1 VLCRNVILNKFGKND
16 IALLFLPK
24 VRIIIISTKELEVM
38 TVYYHRQLE
47 KTILKAAGEF
57 ACITLYGARQ
67 TGKSTMVRTLF
78 DNIEYVTLDSSRE
91 RALAKQDPELFLES
105 HGTPLIIDEIQ
116 KADTLMEAIKIKIDE
131 AKLKCV
137 KNGENTGLMYIL
149 TGSNTHEIRQKASE
163 TLAGRTAIIEV
174 GSLTE
179 CEKRQIDGE
188 AFVPDIEMIKR
199 KESKLS
205 AKNRF
210 EVFDEVFKGGMPEY
224 WINNID
230 RTTFFE
236 SYITTYLEKDVSKM
250 INVDKLDDFRRFMTI
265 TALRT
270 GQQVDYTEIGR
281 AVGID
286 SRTAKGWISILE
298 ASGITMLLQPYANNL
313 AKRIIKTPKLYFLDT
328 GLCAYLCG
336 WSDPRILEA
345 SPMAGA
351 FFETYVVSE
360 IVKSLR
366 NDGKRVE
373 YTLYYYRDRDQ
384 KEVDILYIK
393 DQTIYPIEIKKGIGK
408 DNANKNFS
416 ILDQYKMP
424 VATGLIIDT
433 GESVLPLNRNAYYCP
448 VGMIGL

>member
-1 VLCRNVILNKFGKND
+1 
-16 IALLFLPK
+16 
-24 VRIIIISTKELEVM
+24 M
-38 TVYYHRQLE
+38 YYHRQLE
-47 KTILKAAGEF
+47 KTVLRAAGEF

-67 TGKSTMVRTLF
+67 TGKSTMVRTIF
-78 DNIEYVTLDSSRE
+78 NNIEYVTLDNSRE

-105 HGTPLIIDEIQ
+105 HGIPLIIDEIQ
-116 KADTLMEAIKIKIDE
+116 KADALMEAIKIKIDE
-131 AKLKCV
+131 EKLNCV
-137 KNGENTGLMYIL
+137 QNGKPVSLMYIL

-179 CEKRQIDGE
+179 CEKRQIEGE
-188 AFVPDIEMIKR
+188 AFVPDIEIIK
-199 KESKLS
+199 SKKTKLL
-205 AKNRF
+205 AKNRY
-210 EVFDEVFKGGMPEY
+210 EVFEEIFKGGMPEY

-230 RTTFFE
+230 RTAFFE

-351 FFETYVVSE
+351 FFETYVVGE

-433 GESVLPLNRNAYYCP
+433 GESILPLNRNAYYCP

>member
-1 VLCRNVILNKFGKND
+1 
-16 IALLFLPK
+16 
-24 VRIIIISTKELEVM
+24 M
-38 TVYYHRQLE
+38 YYHRQLE
-47 KTILKAAGEF
+47 KTVLRAAGEF

-131 AKLKCV
+131 AKLNCV

-179 CEKRQIDGE
+179 CEKRQIGGE
-188 AFVPDIEMIKR
+188 AFVPDIEIIK
-199 KESKLS
+199 SKKTKLL
-205 AKNRF
+205 AKNRY
-210 EVFDEVFKGGMPEY
+210 EVFEEIFKGGMPEY

-336 WSDPRILEA
+336 WSDPKILEA

-433 GESVLPLNRNAYYCP
+433 GESILPLNRNAYYCP

>member
-1 VLCRNVILNKFGKND
+1 
-16 IALLFLPK
+16 
-24 VRIIIISTKELEVM
+24 M
-38 TVYYHRQLE
+38 YYHRQLE
-47 KTILKAAGEF
+47 KTVLRAAGEF

-131 AKLKCV
+131 AKLNCV

-179 CEKRQIDGE
+179 CEKRQIEGE
-188 AFVPDIEMIKR
+188 AFVPDIGIIK
-199 KESKLS
+199 SKKTKLL
-205 AKNRF
+205 AKNRY
-210 EVFDEVFKGGMPEY
+210 EVFEEIFKGGMPEY

-230 RTTFFE
+230 RTAFFE

-373 YTLYYYRDRDQ
+373 YALYYYRDRDQ

-433 GESVLPLNRNAYYCP
+433 GESILPLNRNAYYCP

>member
-1 VLCRNVILNKFGKND
+1 
-16 IALLFLPK
+16 
-24 VRIIIISTKELEVM
+24 M

-47 KTILKAAGEF
+47 KTVLRAAGEF

-131 AKLKCV
+131 AKLNCV

-179 CEKRQIDGE
+179 CEKRQIEGE
-188 AFVPDIEMIKR
+188 AFVPDIEIIK
-199 KESKLS
+199 SKKTKLL
-205 AKNRF
+205 AKNRY
-210 EVFDEVFKGGMPEY
+210 EVFEEIFKGGMPEY

-336 WSDPRILEA
+336 WSDPKILEA

-433 GESVLPLNRNAYYCP
+433 GESILPLNRNAYYCP

>member
-1 VLCRNVILNKFGKND
+1 
-16 IALLFLPK
+16 
-24 VRIIIISTKELEVM
+24 M
-38 TVYYHRQLE
+38 YYHRQLE
-47 KTILKAAGEF
+47 KTVLKAAGEF

-131 AKLKCV
+131 AKLNCV

-188 AFVPDIEMIKR
+188 AFVPDIEIIKR
-199 KESKLS
+199 KGSKLS

-336 WSDPRILEA
+336 WSDPKILEA

-433 GESVLPLNRNAYYCP
+433 GESILPLNRNAYYCP

>member
-1 VLCRNVILNKFGKND
+1 
-16 IALLFLPK
+16 
-24 VRIIIISTKELEVM
+24 M
-38 TVYYHRQLE
+38 YYHRQLE
-47 KTILKAAGEF
+47 KTVLRAAGEF

-131 AKLKCV
+131 AKLNCV

-179 CEKRQIDGE
+179 CEKRQIEGE
-188 AFVPDIEMIKR
+188 AFVPDIEIIKR
-199 KESKLS
+199 KGSKLS
-205 AKNRF
+205 AKNRY
-210 EVFDEVFKGGMPEY
+210 EVFEEIFKGGMPEY

-250 INVDKLDDFRRFMTI
+250 INLDKLDDFRRFMTI

-336 WSDPRILEA
+336 WSDPKILEA

-393 DQTIYPIEIKKGIGK
+393 DQTIFPIEIKKGDRK
-408 DNANKNFS
+408 
-416 ILDQYKMP
+416 
-424 VATGLIIDT
+424 
-433 GESVLPLNRNAYYCP
+433 SV
-448 VGMIGL
+448 V

>member
-1 VLCRNVILNKFGKND
+1 
-16 IALLFLPK
+16 
-24 VRIIIISTKELEVM
+24 M
-38 TVYYHRQLE
+38 YYHRQLE

-67 TGKSTMVRTLF
+67 TGKSTMVRTMF
-78 DNIEYVTLDSSRE
+78 DHIEYVTLDNSRE

-105 HGTPLIIDEIQ
+105 HGMPLIIDEIQ
-116 KADTLMEAIKIKIDE
+116 KADILMEAIKIRIDE
-131 AKLKCV
+131 AKLNGV
-137 KNGENTGLMYIL
+137 KTGENIGLMYIL
-149 TGSNTHEIRQKASE
+149 TGSNTHEIRQQASE

-179 CEKRQIDGE
+179 CEKRQVEGE
-188 AFVPDIEMIKR
+188 AFVPDIKIIKR
-199 KESKLS
+199 KQSKLS

-210 EVFDEVFKGGMPEY
+210 EVFEEIFKGGMPEY
-224 WINNID
+224 WINNTD

-236 SYITTYLEKDVSKM
+236 SYISTYLEKDVSKM
-250 INVDKLDDFRRFMTI
+250 INVDKMDDFRRFMTI

-286 SRTAKGWISILE
+286 SRTAKGWLSILE
-298 ASGITMLLQPYANNL
+298 ASGITMLLQPYANNM

-336 WSDPRILEA
+336 WSGSRILEA

-433 GESVLPLNRNAYYCP
+433 GESIFPLNRNAYYCP

>member
-1 VLCRNVILNKFGKND
+1 
-16 IALLFLPK
+16 
-24 VRIIIISTKELEVM
+24 M

-67 TGKSTMVRTLF
+67 TGKSTMVRTMF
-78 DNIEYVTLDSSRE
+78 DHIEYVTLDNSRE

-105 HGTPLIIDEIQ
+105 HGMPLIIDEIQ
-116 KADTLMEAIKIKIDE
+116 KADILMEAIKIKIDE
-131 AKLKCV
+131 AKLNSV
-137 KNGENTGLMYIL
+137 KTGENIGLMYIL
-149 TGSNTHEIRQKASE
+149 TGSNTHEIRQQASE

-179 CEKRQIDGE
+179 CEKRQVEGE
-188 AFVPDIEMIKR
+188 AFVPDIKIIKR
-199 KESKLS
+199 KQSKLS
-205 AKNRF
+205 KKNRF
-210 EVFDEVFKGGMPEY
+210 EVFEEIFKSGMPEY
-224 WINNID
+224 WINNTD

-236 SYITTYLEKDVSKM
+236 SYISTYLEKDVSRM
-250 INVDKLDDFRRFMTI
+250 INVDKMDDFRRFMTI

-286 SRTAKGWISILE
+286 SRTAKGWLSILE
-298 ASGITMLLQPYANNL
+298 ASGITMLLQPYANNM

-336 WSDPRILEA
+336 WSDSRILEA
-345 SPMAGA
+345 SPMSGA

-433 GESVLPLNRNAYYCP
+433 GESILPLNRNAYYCP